1 MEGFPVA
8 KLQRHFWFDGKW
20 CNGRRYNGKITAAFS
35 TQSIQIRMKGSKLL
49 LVQRE
54 WANLQPFEGLDKDVC
69 VESVERLVH
78 SIGAFSQLEKSAHGT
93 AVHAGRPHPPIDQVR
108 PFFRRPPVDVSA
120 TFATGKRSNYI
131 QQTRGLW
138 TATPTLIKEDEIGYD

>member
-1 MEGFPVA
+1 MNIFFVKGRSKEFDSFVSLKELGFA
-8 KLQRHFWFDGKW
+8 LG
-20 CNGRRYNGKITAAFS
+20 
-35 TQSIQIRMKGSKLL
+35 
-49 LVQRE
+49 
-54 WANLQPFEGLDKDVC
+54 LQPFEGLDKDVC

-120 TFATGKRSNYI
+120 TFATLFGIHPLQVALRFQVVPDSLQKVGSGASFDVVVDEKV
-131 QQTRGLW
+131 TRVGQL
-138 TATPTLIKEDEIGYD
+138 ANVDRR